1 MCPQILSPVRIL
13 RSRRTSFQNVEE
25 TAEIDF
31 QLGFEGGVRIHA
43 IEFGLKNATFVPS
56 SNDSIEHA
64 TAHLSLHIET
74 GALEGAI
81 DAYPADETILNSEIL
96 AETTLQVQGF
106 TSSVP
111 ATSPDVIVYQ
121 WMQPLSWNLH
131 QIMGGPLDLAQN
143 LTFRG
148 IASVATFTINGA
160 QVTIFYQYLKLTKA
174 ELGEQFSLRR

>member
-1 MCPQILSPVRIL
+1 MPIILSPVRIL

-25 TAEIDF
+25 TQEIDF
-31 QLGFEGGVRIHA
+31 NLALEQGIRIHA
-43 IEFGLKNATFVPS
+43 VEFGMKDATFVPS
-56 SNDSIEHA
+56 TDDNVQHA

-81 DAYPADETILNSEIL
+81 DAYPADQTILNSEIL

-121 WMQPLSWNLH
+121 WMQPISWNLH
-131 QIMGGPLDLAQN
+131 AIMGGPLDLAQN

-160 QVTIFYQYLKLTKA
+160 QVTIFYQYIKLSKA
-174 ELGEQFSLRR
+174 ELGEQFALRR